1 MGSARPRVCHLRNT
15 YFSMSVYIIHMCST
29 RVHMLVYQHS
39 GILLV
44 HRCRQELAHQ
54 AHMVQLQEETVGSL
68 LHEVSSH

>member
-1 MGSARPRVCHLRNT
+1 M
-15 YFSMSVYIIHMCST
+15 YST

-39 GILLV
+39 GFLLV

-68 LHEVSSH
+68 LQEVRVTPSH